1 MSRLIVNKIVFY
13 KYHGCGNDFII
24 VDGRNIS
31 LQPTP
36 QKIRTLCERH
46 FGIGSDGLLIL
57 KDSDDADFRMIFF
70 NPDGSRA
77 TFCGNGGRCIA
88 AFAQKLGV
96 IKNKCIFIADDGT
109 HHAEIIK
116 NNANTAV
123 VKLSMNDVLKEKNV
137 EGGFLLNTGTEH
149 FVKYIEDINDF
160 DLKEFGSSMHNK
172 PSFGSKGANINIA
185 EIDNNQQINVRTY
198 EKGVFD
204 ETLSCGTGVVATA
217 LTSYNYIKKTNL
229 TVNTKGGS
237 LQVSFKVSD
246 TGYTDIFL
254 TGGATLVFK
263 GEISI

>member
-1 MSRLIVNKIVFY
+1 MNKIVFY

-24 VDGRNIS
+24 IDGRNIS
-31 LQPTP
+31 LQLNPH
-36 QKIRTLCERH
+36 QINALCERH

-57 KDSDDADFRMIFF
+57 EDGKDADFRMIFF

-96 IKNKCIFIADDGT
+96 IKDKCTFIADDGT
-109 HHAEIIK
+109 HYAEIIE
-116 NNANTAV
+116 NDANTAV
-123 VKLSMNDVLKEKNV
+123 VKLSMNDVLKEKKV
-137 EGGFLLNTGTEH
+137 EDGFLLNTGTEH
-149 FVKYIEDINDF
+149 FVKYIENINDF
-160 DLKEFGSSMHNK
+160 DLKGFGSSMHNN
-172 PSFGSKGANINIA
+172 PAMGSKGANINIA
-185 EIDNNQQINVRTY
+185 EIDSNSQINVRTY

-204 ETLSCGTGVVATA
+204 ETLSCGTGAVATA
-217 LTSYNYIKKTNL
+217 LTSYNYINKTNL

-246 TGYTDIFL
+246 KGYTDIFL

>member
-24 VDGRNIS
+24 LDGRNIS
-31 LQPTP
+31 LQLTP
-36 QKIRTLCERH
+36 HQINALCERH

-57 KDSDDADFRMIFF
+57 EDSDDADFRMIFF

-77 TFCGNGGRCIA
+77 TFCGNGGRCIS

-96 IKNKCIFIADDGT
+96 INDKCTFIADDGT

-149 FVKYIEDINDF
+149 FVKYIDNINDF
-160 DLKEFGSSMHNK
+160 NLNEYGFTMHNN
-172 PSFGSKGANINIA
+172 PAMGSKGANINIA
-185 EIDNNQQINVRTY
+185 EIDANQQINVRTY

-204 ETLSCGTGVVATA
+204 ETLACGTGAVAAA
-217 LTSYNYIKKTNL
+217 LTSHNYMRKTNL

-246 TGYTDIFL
+246 TGYTDVFL